1 MNKFNPEMVQG
12 LQDPMAENNSDS
24 TTGQWVAT

>member
-12 LQDPMAENNSDS
+12 LQDHITKNNSDS
-24 TTGQWVAT
+24 TTGQWVES